1 MSLSLAFHRF
11 TTGQPDVRPAASMPI
26 PMVYENVPLMP
37 PSWEYRVLTI
47 DTREEA
53 LPDSDQLNE
62 LGREGWLLVGI
73 VDQQARVNLDHHS
86 EAGMTLSQIGMLNRQ
101 AHVHYYFVRQKME

>member
-11 TTGQPDVRPAASMPI
+11 TSEQPNVRPSASMPI
-26 PMVYENVPLMP
+26 PMVYENLAP
-37 PSWEYRVLTI
+37 PSWEYHVLTV

-53 LPDSDQLNE
+53 LPNMAQLNE

-73 VDQQARVNLDHHS
+73 VDQQAHVHLHRQS
-86 EAGMTLSQIGMLNRQ
+86 EVGLTLSQMGMLDQ
-101 AHVHYYFVRQKME
+101 KVYVHYYFVRQKME